1 EHAEFSAQYALS
13 AAQESNA
20 ELKLMHVISL
30 GTAFQSDRGGL
41 VEKAYRELEKLVPA
55 DAKEWCK
62 PELIVEVGDPAKELL
77 SYAET
82 ERPEPVVLRRTEGK
96 RISGHYCT
104 CVN

>member
-1 EHAEFSAQYALS
+1 
-13 AAQESNA
+13 
-20 ELKLMHVISL
+20 MHVISL

-82 ERPEPVVLRRTEGK
+82 ERPDLIVLGLPADKKFNGHFRTGVTYQIVSSAPCPVLTVRDRWN
-96 RISGHYCT
+96 S
-104 CVN
+104 N